1 MTHIDKIILHFCLK
15 IFQMNLKELILEILK
30 RGGKYKSK
38 EIARRASILDNGMPY
53 TKEDVKNTIF
63 KELYQT
69 VNYDK
74 LTFEYFII
82 DKSKKSIVLEN
93 KDLVLETLKSNNDP
107 MSIIDI
113 SNTIRRNHK
122 KNISID
128 DILLIIVKE
137 LRYEVG
143 IEDGKLMKYYIR

>member
-1 MTHIDKIILHFCLK
+1 
-15 IFQMNLKELILEILK
+15 MNLKELILEILK

-38 EIARRASILDNGMPY
+38 EIARRASILDNGIPY
-53 TKEDVKNTIF
+53 TKEDIKNTIF

-93 KDLVLETLKSNNDP
+93 KDLILETLKSNNDP

-113 SNTIRRNHK
+113 SNTIRRNYK

>member
-1 MTHIDKIILHFCLK
+1 
-15 IFQMNLKELILEILK
+15 MNLKELILEILK